1 MWRHHFRVGLYVSV
15 SSLLSR
21 GTPVD
26 FVVNKL
32 LSGTDCCK
40 IAAEEE
46 EEEEFVK

>member
-1 MWRHHFRVGLYVSV
+1 MLDCTFLYRRF
-15 SSLLSR
+15 LSR

-40 IAAEEE
+40 TAAEEEEEEE